1 MNIKYLLC
9 SSLISTF
16 ALSPFL
22 LKIYLDKNNISTFFG
37 IDTKYLLFVLL
48 FTVFLSFKVIINLP
62 QISLYN
68 SINIISEKRS
78 NMVAAKLLL
87 IFIIITLVFLLPTY
101 IVFSLQVY
109 FLENE
114 DFFKRKQIFHDDNET
129 WFDDNAFDG
138 YWPTERTMPLEFREY
153 KWMQKDGQYIRLRH
167 MTDRHLYHAFY
178 KCGEEDV
185 QDMMMKEMTFR
196 LFEQRCKNG
205 NS

>member
-1 MNIKYLLC
+1 MSLIISTIAYTVHRSILLNQKIKNPLLKIFDLVNIKYLLC

-87 IFIIITLVFLLPTY
+87 IFIIITLNIY
-101 IVFSLQVY
+101 S
-109 FLENE
+109 
-114 DFFKRKQIFHDDNET
+114 
-129 WFDDNAFDG
+129 
-138 YWPTERTMPLEFREY
+138 
-153 KWMQKDGQYIRLRH
+153 
-167 MTDRHLYHAFY
+167 
-178 KCGEEDV
+178 
-185 QDMMMKEMTFR
+185 
-196 LFEQRCKNG
+196 
-205 NS
+205 